1 MKNCAGKNLVSNH
14 KYCFKFKQEIQK
26 TLQRSDDKQTHAC
39 LHAESLQSC
48 PILRNSMNRS
58 LPGFSVHAILQ
69 TRILEWV
76 AMPSTRG
83 SSQPRDRIWNSP
95 VSCIGRQTLYHQ
107 SHRGNPNKPILPK
120 NQCSWGQI
128 RLYKGICKLP
138 YDTPGIPWLGRKHK
152 RIAIRGNGGET
163 REAEKRGCSYSC
175 LQHN

>member
-95 VSCIGRQTLYHQ
+95 VSCIGRQIFLNHCTTWKANN
-107 SHRGNPNKPILPK
+107 S
-120 NQCSWGQI
+120 QCIFSNDGYQN
-128 RLYKGICKLP
+128 
-138 YDTPGIPWLGRKHK
+138 IPSSFH
-152 RIAIRGNGGET
+152 
-163 REAEKRGCSYSC
+163 
-175 LQHN
+175 